1 MQYFAQIVGL
11 FFVRGD
17 FESLRGKIVTYHI
30 QFLDSLSNIRFK
42 IVDLGTCYFHK
53 TQIRNLSQEG
63 LLIIRFFDC
72 S

>member
-1 MQYFAQIVGL
+1 MQCFAQRVEL
-11 FFVRGD
+11 FFARGD

-30 QFLDSLSNIRFK
+30 QFSGSLSNIRFK
-42 IVDLGTCYFHK
+42 SVDLGTCYFPK
-53 TQIRNLSQEG
+53 TQIKNLSQEG